1 MDFREIRYFAQVAT
15 AGSFSLAAK
24 ELRVAQPALSRQIR
38 KLEQELGVDLLVRH
52 GRGVRL
58 TGAGSILLERAEQM
72 IHLLRNTGDE
82 VRANANAVSGHVS
95 LGLTPSAG
103 LLLVSPIVRT
113 FQREWPQVALHVRDG
128 ISNLLQEWLLD
139 GRLDVAVLY
148 NPPPLDALD
157 SEVIMHEQMVVVEPP
172 DHPGWTRRG
181 KPQIGKPQIG
191 TCRIRDLAD
200 MPLIMP
206 GLPHNNRRIAEQ
218 AAVQHGVRLRVKL
231 EVDSVTLAKAMV
243 KNGLGCTILAYA
255 AVHEEVMRG
264 ELKVRVIER
273 PALVSTV
280 AVAVLRERRA
290 DKLPNELRR
299 TVIAEVNKL
308 VSDGVWRRFASP
320 SEAA

>member
-15 AGSFSLAAK
+15 AGSFSLAAQ

-58 TGAGSILLERAEQM
+58 TGAGSVLLERAEQM
-72 IHLLRNTGDE
+72 IHLLRSTGDE
-82 VRANANAVSGHVS
+82 VRAGANTVSGHVS
-95 LGLTPSAG
+95 LGLPPAAG
-103 LLLVSPIVRT
+103 LLLAPPIVRT

-148 NPPPLDALD
+148 NPPPLDALE
-157 SEVIMHEQMVVVEPP
+157 SEVIMQEHMVVVEPP
-172 DHPGWTRRG
+172 DRPDRPARQPRG
-181 KPQIGKPQIG
+181 KSAIG

-218 AAVQHGVRLRVKL
+218 AAIQHGVRLRVRL

-243 KNGLGCTILAYA
+243 KSGLGCTILAYA

-280 AVAVLRERRA
+280 AISMLREHRTH
-290 DKLPNELRR
+290 KLPNELRQIA
-299 TVIAEVNKL
+299 IAEVNKL
-308 VSDGVWRRFASP
+308 VADGVWRRSATQ
-320 SEAA
+320 

>member
-58 TGAGSILLERAEQM
+58 TGAGSILLERSEQM
-72 IHLLRNTGDE
+72 IHLLRSTGDE
-82 VRANANAVSGHVS
+82 VRANATAASGHVS
-95 LGLTPSAG
+95 LGLTPAAG

-113 FQREWPQVALHVRDG
+113 FRRDWPQVALQVRDG

-148 NPPPLDALD
+148 NPPPLDALE
-157 SEVIMHEQMVVVEPP
+157 SEIIMHEHMVVVEPP
-172 DHPGWTRRG
+172 DQKQRG
-181 KPQIGKPQIG
+181 RQQAGKPQIG

-206 GLPHNNRRIAEQ
+206 GLPHNNRRIVEQ
-218 AAVQHGVRLRVKL
+218 AAIQHGVNLRVRL
-231 EVDSVTLAKAMV
+231 EVDSVTLAKTMV
-243 KNGLGCTILAYA
+243 KNALGCTILAYS

-280 AVAVLRERRA
+280 AVAMLRERRA
-290 DKLPNELRR
+290 DRLPNELRR
-299 TVIAEVNKL
+299 TVIAEVNRL
-308 VSDGVWRRFASP
+308 VSDGVWRRFATR
-320 SEAA
+320 

>member
-38 KLEQELGVDLLVRH
+38 KLEKELGVQLLVRH

-58 TGAGSILLERAEQM
+58 TGAGSILLERSEQM
-72 IHLLRNTGDE
+72 IHLLRNAGDE
-82 VRANANAVSGHVS
+82 VRANANAISGHVS
-95 LGLTPSAG
+95 LGLTPAAG

-113 FQREWPQVALHVRDG
+113 FQRDWPQVALQVRDG

-148 NPPPLDALD
+148 NPPPTEALD

-172 DHPGWTRRG
+172 DRFERTRRG
-181 KPQIGKPQIG
+181 KSPIG

-206 GLPHNNRRIAEQ
+206 GLPHNNRRIVEQ
-218 AAVQHGVRLRVKL
+218 AAIQHGVRLRVKL
-231 EVDSVTLAKAMV
+231 EVDSVMLAKAMV
-243 KNGLGCTILAYA
+243 KNGLGCTILAYS
-255 AVHEEVMRG
+255 AVHDEITRG
-264 ELKVRVIER
+264 ELRARIIER
-273 PALVSTV
+273 PALISTV
-280 AVAVLRERRA
+280 AVAMLRERRA
-290 DKLPNELRR
+290 DRLPNELRR

-308 VSDGVWRRFASP
+308 VNDGTWRKS
-320 SEAA
+320 AARS

>member
-1 MDFREIRYFAQVAT
+1 MDFREMRYFAQVAT

-58 TGAGSILLERAEQM
+58 TDAGSILLERAEQM
-72 IHLLRNTGDE
+72 IHLLRSTGDE
-82 VRANANAVSGHVS
+82 VRASANTVSGHVS
-95 LGLTPSAG
+95 LGLPPAAG
-103 LLLVSPIVRT
+103 LLLASPIVRA
-113 FQREWPQVALHVRDG
+113 FQRDWPHVALHVRDG

-148 NPPPLDALD
+148 NPPPMEALE
-157 SEVIMHEQMVVVEPP
+157 SEIIMHEHMVVVEQGDGLLKSGRP
-172 DHPGWTRRG
+172 RS
-181 KPQIGKPQIG
+181 KVSA
-191 TCRIRDLAD
+191 CRIRDLAD

-218 AAVQHGVRLRVKL
+218 AAIQHGVRLRVKL
-231 EVDSVTLAKAMV
+231 EVDSVTLTKAMV

-255 AVHEEVMRG
+255 AVHDEVLRG

-280 AVAVLRERRA
+280 AVATLRERRRQ
-290 DKLPNELRR
+290 KLPNELRR
-299 TVIAEVNKL
+299 TIIAEVNKL
-308 VSDGVWRRFASP
+308 VSSGRWRRFATP
-320 SEAA
+320 

>member
-1 MDFREIRYFAQVAT
+1 MDFREIRYFVQVAT
-15 AGSFSLAAK
+15 AGSFSLAAQ

-58 TGAGSILLERAEQM
+58 TGAGSVLLERAEQM
-72 IHLLRNTGDE
+72 IHLLRSTGDE
-82 VRANANAVSGHVS
+82 VRASANTISGHVS
-95 LGLTPSAG
+95 LGLPPAAG
-103 LLLVSPIVRT
+103 LLLAPPIVRT

-148 NPPPLDALD
+148 NPPPLDALE
-157 SEVIMHEQMVVVEPP
+157 SEIIMHENMVVVEPP
-172 DHPGWTRRG
+172 DRPGRHPRG
-181 KPQIGKPQIG
+181 KSAIG

-218 AAVQHGVRLRVKL
+218 AAVQHGVRLRVRL
-231 EVDSVTLAKAMV
+231 EVDSVTLTKAMV
-243 KNGLGCTILAYA
+243 KSGLGCTILAYA
-255 AVHEEVMRG
+255 AVHDEVMRG

-280 AVAVLRERRA
+280 AIAMLREHRTH
-290 DKLPNELRR
+290 KLPNELRQ

-308 VSDGVWRRFASP
+308 VADGVWRRSATQ
-320 SEAA
+320 

>member
-58 TGAGSILLERAEQM
+58 TGAGSVLLERAEQM

-82 VRANANAVSGHVS
+82 VRANANAISGHVS
-95 LGLTPSAG
+95 LGLPPAAG
-103 LLLVSPIVRT
+103 LLLASPIVRT
-113 FQREWPQVALHVRDG
+113 FQRDWPHVALHVRDG

-139 GRLDVAVLY
+139 GRVDVAVLY
-148 NPPPLDALD
+148 NPPAMDALD
-157 SEVIMHEQMVVVEPP
+157 SEVIMHEHMVVVEPP
-172 DHPGWTRRG
+172 DHPNRPRRG
-181 KPQIGKPQIG
+181 KSQIGKPQFG

-218 AAVQHGVRLRVKL
+218 AAIQHGVRLRVRL

-255 AVHEEVMRG
+255 AVHEEVTRG

-280 AVAVLRERRA
+280 AVAMLRERRA
-290 DKLPNELRR
+290 HRLPNELRR
-299 TVIAEVNKL
+299 TVVAEVNKL
-308 VSDGVWRRFASP
+308 VSDGVWRRFATQ
-320 SEAA
+320 

>member
-15 AGSFSLAAK
+15 AGSFSLAAQ

-58 TGAGSILLERAEQM
+58 TGAGSVLLERAEQM

-82 VRANANAVSGHVS
+82 VRASANTVSGHVS
-95 LGLTPSAG
+95 LGLPPAAG
-103 LLLVSPIVRT
+103 LLLAPPIVRT

-148 NPPPLDALD
+148 NPPPLDALA
-157 SEVIMHEQMVVVEPP
+157 SEVIMHEHMVVVEPP
-172 DHPGWTRRG
+172 DRPGRQPRG
-181 KPQIGKPQIG
+181 KSAIG

-218 AAVQHGVRLRVKL
+218 AAIQHGVRLRVRL
-231 EVDSVTLAKAMV
+231 EVDSVTLTKAMV
-243 KNGLGCTILAYA
+243 KSGLGCTILAYA
-255 AVHEEVMRG
+255 AVHDEVSRG

-280 AVAVLRERRA
+280 AISMLREHRTH
-290 DKLPNELRR
+290 KLPNELRQI
-299 TVIAEVNKL
+299 VIAEVNKL
-308 VSDGVWRRFASP
+308 VADGVWRRSATQ
-320 SEAA
+320 

>member
-1 MDFREIRYFAQVAT
+1 MRYFVQVAS

-72 IHLLRNTGDE
+72 IHLLRETGDE
-82 VRANANAVSGHVS
+82 VKAGANAVSGHVA
-95 LGLTPSAG
+95 LGLPPAAG
-103 LLLVSPIVRT
+103 LLLASPIVRT
-113 FQREWPQVALHVRDG
+113 FQRDWPEIALHVRDG

-148 NPPPLDALD
+148 NPPPMDAL
-157 SEVIMHEQMVVVEPP
+157 EIQVIMQESMVVVEPP
-172 DHPGWTRRG
+172 DHAGGSKR
-181 KPQIGKPQIG
+181 GKPQIG

-206 GLPHNNRRIAEQ
+206 SLPHNNRRIVEQ
-218 AAVQHGVRLRVKL
+218 AAIQHGVRLRVKL
-231 EVDSVTLAKAMV
+231 EVDSVSLAKAMV

-255 AVHEEVMRG
+255 AVHDEVMRG
-264 ELKVRVIER
+264 ELKARVIER
-273 PALVSTV
+273 PALISTL
-280 AVAVLRERRA
+280 AVAILRERRTQR
-290 DKLPNELRR
+290 LPNELRR
-299 TVIAEVNKL
+299 IVVAEVHKL
-308 VSDGVWRRFASP
+308 VSDGVWRRSATK
-320 SEAA
+320 

>member
-1 MDFREIRYFAQVAT
+1 
-15 AGSFSLAAK
+15 
-24 ELRVAQPALSRQIR
+24 
-38 KLEQELGVDLLVRH
+38 
-52 GRGVRL
+52 
-58 TGAGSILLERAEQM
+58 
-72 IHLLRNTGDE
+72 
-82 VRANANAVSGHVS
+82 
-95 LGLTPSAG
+95 
-103 LLLVSPIVRT
+103 VRT

-148 NPPPLDALD
+148 NPPPMDALE

-206 GLPHNNRRIAEQ
+206 GLPHNNRRIVEQ
-218 AAVQHGVRLRVKL
+218 AAIQHGVRLRFKL
-231 EVDSVTLAKAMV
+231 EVDSVTLAKV
-243 KNGLGCTILAYA
+243 LVRNGLGSTILAYA
-255 AVHEEVMRG
+255 AVHEEFIRG

-280 AVAVLRERRA
+280 AVAMLRERRA
-290 DKLPNELRR
+290 HRLPNELRR

-308 VSDGVWRRFASP
+308 VADGVWRRFATQ
-320 SEAA
+320 

>member
-38 KLEQELGVDLLVRH
+38 KLEQELGVQLLVRH

-58 TGAGSILLERAEQM
+58 TGAGSILLERSEQM
-72 IHLLRNTGDE
+72 IHLLRNAGDE
-82 VRANANAVSGHVS
+82 VRANANAISGHVS
-95 LGLTPSAG
+95 LGLTPAAG

-113 FQREWPQVALHVRDG
+113 FQRDWPQVALQVRDG

-148 NPPPLDALD
+148 NPPPMEALD

-172 DHPGWTRRG
+172 DRTERARRG
-181 KPQIGKPQIG
+181 KSQIG

-200 MPLIMP
+200 IPLIMP
-206 GLPHNNRRIAEQ
+206 GLPHNNRRIVEQ
-218 AAVQHGVRLRVKL
+218 AAIQHGVRLRVKL
-231 EVDSVTLAKAMV
+231 EVDSVTLAKEMV
-243 KNGLGCTILAYA
+243 KNGLGCTILAYS
-255 AVHEEVMRG
+255 AVHDEVDRG
-264 ELKVRVIER
+264 ELRARIIER

-280 AVAVLRERRA
+280 AVATLRERRA
-290 DKLPNELRR
+290 DRLPNELRR
-299 TVIAEVNKL
+299 TVIAEMNKL
-308 VSDGVWRRFASP
+308 VNEGTWRKS
-320 SEAA
+320 AARA

>member
-15 AGSFSLAAK
+15 AGSFSLAARQ
-24 ELRVAQPALSRQIR
+24 LRVAQPALSRQIR

-58 TGAGSILLERAEQM
+58 TGAGSILLDRAEQM

-82 VRANANAVSGHVS
+82 VKANTNTASGHVS
-95 LGLTPSAG
+95 LGLTPAAG
-103 LLLVSPIVRT
+103 LLLVSPIVRA
-113 FQREWPQVALHVRDG
+113 FHRDWPQVALQVRDG

-157 SEVIMHEQMVVVEPP
+157 SEVIMHEHMVVVEPP
-172 DHPGWTRRG
+172 DNPDRQRSARPG
-181 KPQIGKPQIG
+181 KPRIGA
-191 TCRIRDLAD
+191 CRIRDLAD
-200 MPLIMP
+200 LPLIMP
-206 GLPHNNRRIAEQ
+206 GLPHNNRRIVEQ
-218 AAVQHGVRLRVKL
+218 AAIQHGVRLRVRL
-231 EVDSVTLAKAMV
+231 EVDSVTLAKTMV
-243 KNGLGCTILAYA
+243 RNGLGCTILAYS

-280 AVAVLRERRA
+280 AVATLRERRA
-290 DKLPNELRR
+290 DRLPNELRR
-299 TVIAEVNKL
+299 TVIAEVNRL
-308 VSDGVWRRFASP
+308 VSDGIWRRFATQTQ
-320 SEAA
+320 

>member
-82 VRANANAVSGHVS
+82 VRANANAISGHVS

-103 LLLVSPIVRT
+103 LLLASPIVRT

-148 NPPPLDALD
+148 NPPPLDALE
-157 SEVIMHEQMVVVEPP
+157 SEIIMHEHMVVVEPP
-172 DHPGWTRRG
+172 DHPEKPRRA
-181 KPQIGKPQIG
+181 GKPQIG

-218 AAVQHGVRLRVKL
+218 AAIQHGVRLRVKL
-231 EVDSVTLAKAMV
+231 EVDSVPLAKAMV

-255 AVHEEVMRG
+255 AVHEEVTRG

-280 AVAVLRERRA
+280 AVAMLRERRA
-290 DKLPNELRR
+290 DRLPNELRR
-299 TVIAEVNKL
+299 IVIAEVNKL
-308 VSDGVWRRFASP
+308 VSDGVWRRFATR
-320 SEAA
+320 

>member
-1 MDFREIRYFAQVAT
+1 MDFREIRYFAQVAN

-58 TGAGSILLERAEQM
+58 TGAGSILLERSEQM
-72 IHLLRNTGDE
+72 IHLLRSTGDE
-82 VRANANAVSGHVS
+82 VRANATATSGHVS
-95 LGLTPSAG
+95 LGLTPAAG

-113 FQREWPQVALHVRDG
+113 FRRDWPQVALQVRDG

-148 NPPPLDALD
+148 NPPPLDALE
-157 SEVIMHEQMVVVEPP
+157 SEIIMHEHMVVVEPP
-172 DHPGWTRRG
+172 DQRPRG
-181 KPQIGKPQIG
+181 RQQIGKPQIG

-206 GLPHNNRRIAEQ
+206 GLPHNNRRIVEQ
-218 AAVQHGVRLRVKL
+218 AAIQHGVNLRVRL
-231 EVDSVTLAKAMV
+231 EVDSVTLAKTMV
-243 KNGLGCTILAYA
+243 KNALGCTILAYS

-280 AVAVLRERRA
+280 AVAMLRERRA
-290 DKLPNELRR
+290 DRLPNELRR

-308 VSDGVWRRFASP
+308 VSDGVWRRFATR
-320 SEAA
+320 